1 MRRSKLAALMLAAA
15 VAGSAGLALAPTPSA
30 AQADARQFQRF
41 GDFSPGR
48 HVEGRIAYLKAELRV
63 TDAQAPL
70 WNRLADVMRQ
80 NAKAMDD
87 AFSAVRRD
95 PNAAPS
101 ALASLEAR
109 ARLTEVR
116 AQATQH
122 FVAAFRPLYDAMS
135 DDQKKS
141 ADELLS
147 RQHWR

>member
-1 MRRSKLAALMLAAA
+1 MRPSKLAALMLAAA

-30 AQADARQFQRF
+30 AQADARQFQR
-41 GDFSPGR
+41 SPGQ

-70 WNRLADVMRQ
+70 WNKLADVMRQ